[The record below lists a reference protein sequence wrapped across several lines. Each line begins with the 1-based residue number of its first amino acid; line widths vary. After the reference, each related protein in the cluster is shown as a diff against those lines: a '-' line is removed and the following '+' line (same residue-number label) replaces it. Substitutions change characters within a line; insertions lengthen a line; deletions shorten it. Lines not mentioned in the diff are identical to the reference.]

1 MKMKAFLLLFIIFY
15 TSNNLNAQNSDK
27 ASKAIKVLNFA
38 TFHLTNTTDENSSVV
53 DINNPKVKSDV
64 NKIVQKLI
72 EFKPT
77 IICVEIPKQY
87 SQGLNEIYQEYK
99 IDQTRITNWSE
110 EINSI
115 AFEVGRL
122 SGADSIYGIDFPIG
136 FDYSKLMEMA
146 ENSDSPST
154 IKFLE
159 KNSENLKKYNEL
171 SLIGKFQALNSVE
184 WRSETLNHYNF
195 LSTMHSKENYE
206 GVEIVSEFYKR
217 NLAIYSN
224 FYEVPKKETDRV
236 LIILGG
242 THSAFLDVFFKND
255 DNFEIVDPKEFV
267 VQ

>member
-1 MKMKAFLLLFIIFY
+1 MKIKVFLLLFIIC
-15 TSNNLNAQNSDK
+15 NNLNAQNSDK
-27 ASKAIKVLNFA
+27 DSKAIKVLNFA
-38 TFHLTNTTDENSSVV
+38 TFHLTNTTDANSSVV
-53 DINNPKVKSDV
+53 DINNPKVKGDID
-64 NKIVQKLI
+64 KIVQKLI

-87 SQGLNEIYQEYK
+87 SQGSNDIYQEYK
-99 IDQTRITNWSE
+99 IDQSRITNWSE

-122 SGADSIYGIDFPIG
+122 SGVDSIYGIDFPIG
-136 FDYSKLMEMA
+136 FDYPKLMEMA
-146 ENSDSPST
+146 EISNSPLT

-159 KNSENLKKYNEL
+159 KYSKNLEKYNEL
-171 SLIGKFQALNSVE
+171 SLIGKFQALNSAE

-195 LSTMHSKENYE
+195 LSTMHSKENWE

-224 FYEVPKKETDRV
+224 FYEIPKKETDRV

-242 THSAFLDVFFKND
+242 THSAFLDVFLKND